1 MIRVLVVDDSAT
13 AREAITMMLRS
24 TPDIE
29 VIGEASDGAEGVE
42 LAARLKPDVITM
54 DINMPRVNGHE
65 ATRRIMSTIPT
76 PIVVVTTVSRQ
87 EMIRQGLDILLVGA
101 LEIVQKPSALTV
113 KGFEAIQSELIAKVR
128 EVAQIKF
135 TPPGGSSKIGG
146 LAESSGNDS
155 DVVR

>member
-24 TPDIE
+24 TPDME
-29 VIGEASDGAEGVE
+29 VVGEATDGEEGVE

-65 ATRRIMSTIPT
+65 ATRRIMASTPT
-76 PIVVVTTVSRQ
+76 PIVVVTTVSHQ

-101 LEIVQKPSALTV
+101 LEIVQKPSALSV
-113 KGFEAIQSELIAKVR
+113 KGFEVIQAELIAKVR

-135 TPPGGSSKIGG
+135 APPLSS
-146 LAESSGNDS
+146 AAQ
-155 DVVR
+155 